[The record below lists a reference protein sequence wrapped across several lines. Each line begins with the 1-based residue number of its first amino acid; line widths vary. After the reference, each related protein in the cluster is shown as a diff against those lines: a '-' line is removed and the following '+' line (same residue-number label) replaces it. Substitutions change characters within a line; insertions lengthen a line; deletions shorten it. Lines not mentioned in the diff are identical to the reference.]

1 MLDLNLIR
9 SLETLALF
17 VLFLV
22 LVYLL
27 YRKTDDKTFEDAAN
41 LPFVGDE
48 TTNKIE
54 TNQNK
59 GENHE

>member
-1 MLDLNLIR
+1 MDLNLIR
-9 SLETLALF
+9 SFETLALF

-27 YRKTDDKTFEDAAN
+27 YRKTDDKTFEEAAN

-48 TTNKIE
+48 TSDKIE
-54 TNQNK
+54 SNQTK
-59 GENHE
+59 GESHE

>member
-1 MLDLNLIR
+1 MDLNVIR

-27 YRKTDDKTFEDAAN
+27 YRKTDDKTFEEAAN

-48 TTNKIE
+48 TSDKVESNHK
-54 TNQNK
+54 K

>member
-1 MLDLNLIR
+1 MDLNLIR

-17 VLFLV
+17 VLFMG

-48 TTNKIE
+48 TSNKVESELI
-54 TNQNK
+54 K
-59 GENHE
+59 DKDHE

>member
-1 MLDLNLIR
+1 MDLNLIR

-27 YRKTDDKTFEDAAN
+27 YRKTDKQTFKEAEN

-54 TNQNK
+54 TIKTK

>member
-1 MLDLNLIR
+1 MDMNSIR

-27 YRKTDDKTFEDAAN
+27 YRKTDNKTFEEVAN
-41 LPFVGDE
+41 LPFVGDD

-54 TNQNK
+54 SNQNK
-59 GENHE
+59 GEDHE